1 MVGAVRTVWPAGN
14 VTVALAKP
22 QLLADASR
30 LENFDPAGRVAASI
44 GGASKAAAAR
54 DFIAS
59 IALDVKV
66 ERVKEKMKKSKS
78 EN

>member
-30 LENFDPAGRVAASI
+30 LENLDPAGRVAASM

-54 DFIAS
+54 DTIAS
-59 IALDVKV
+59 IALD
-66 ERVKEKMKKSKS
+66 VKEKMKKSKS